1 MRYLFDKLFPKK
13 DSLKLTKTDSGE
25 WIVKK
30 NLKILYIG
38 SKEKCQTYIINQLN
52 VA

>member
-1 MRYLFDKLFPKK
+1 MGYLFNLFAKRDSIKLSKA
-13 DSLKLTKTDSGE
+13 DSGE

-38 SKEKCQTYIINQLN
+38 SKEKCQTYMNQLK

>member
-1 MRYLFDKLFPKK
+1 MGYLFKLFAKK
-13 DSLKLTKTDSGE
+13 DKIKLSKADSGE
-25 WIVKK
+25 WMVKK

-38 SKEKCQTYIINQLN
+38 SKEKCQTYMNQLR

>member
-1 MRYLFDKLFPKK
+1 MGFIFNLLARK
-13 DSLKLTKTDSGE
+13 DALKLTKTHSGE
-25 WIVKK
+25 WVVKK

-38 SKEKCQTYIINQLN
+38 PKEKCQTYMNQLK

>member
-1 MRYLFDKLFPKK
+1 MGYLFNLFAKK
-13 DSLKLTKTDSGE
+13 DTYRLSKTNAGE
-25 WIVKK
+25 WVVKK

-38 SKEKCQTYIINQLN
+38 SKEKCRTYMNQLK

>member
-1 MRYLFDKLFPKK
+1 MGYLFNLFAKK
-13 DSLKLTKTDSGE
+13 DSLKLLKADSGE

-38 SKEKCQTYIINQLN
+38 SKEKCQTYMNQLRI
-52 VA
+52 A

>member
-1 MRYLFDKLFPKK
+1 MSFIFNLLAKK
-13 DSLKLTKTDSGE
+13 DAVKLSKTDSGE
-25 WIVKK
+25 WVVKK

-38 SKEKCQTYIINQLN
+38 SKEKCQTYINQLN

>member
-1 MRYLFDKLFPKK
+1 MGYLFNLFAKK
-13 DSLKLTKTDSGE
+13 DALKLTRTDSGE
-25 WIVKK
+25 WVVKK

-38 SKEKCQTYIINQLN
+38 PKEKCQTYMNRLK

>member
-1 MRYLFDKLFPKK
+1 MGYLFNLFAKK
-13 DSLKLTKTDSGE
+13 DVLKLAKTNSGE
-25 WIVKK
+25 WVVKK

-38 SKEKCQTYIINQLN
+38 PKEKCQTYMNQLK

>member
-1 MRYLFDKLFPKK
+1 MINLFKLFARK
-13 DSLKLTKTDSGE
+13 DAVKLSKTESGE

-38 SKEKCQTYIINQLN
+38 PKEKCQTYMNQLRM
-52 VA
+52 A

>member
-1 MRYLFDKLFPKK
+1 MMNLFKLFAKK
-13 DSLKLTKTDSGE
+13 DSIKMAKTDSGE

-38 SKEKCQTYIINQLN
+38 SKEKCQTYMNQLRM
-52 VA
+52 A

>member
-1 MRYLFDKLFPKK
+1 MGYLFNLFAKK
-13 DSLKLTKTDSGE
+13 DALKLSKTNSGE
-25 WIVKK
+25 WVVKK

-38 SKEKCQTYIINQLN
+38 SKDKCQTYMNQLN

>member
-1 MRYLFDKLFPKK
+1 MGYLFSLFAKK
-13 DSLKLTKTDSGE
+13 DALKLSKTNSGE
-25 WIVKK
+25 WVVKK

-38 SKEKCQTYIINQLN
+38 SKEKCQTYMNQLN

>member
-1 MRYLFDKLFPKK
+1 MGYLLNLFAKK
-13 DSLKLTKTDSGE
+13 DSLKLSKADSGE
-25 WIVKK
+25 WMVKK

-38 SKEKCQTYIINQLN
+38 SKEKCQTYMNRLR

>member
-1 MRYLFDKLFPKK
+1 MINLFNFFAKK
-13 DSLKLTKTDSGE
+13 DAIKLSKSDSGE

-38 SKEKCQTYIINQLN
+38 SKDKCQTYMNQLRT
-52 VA
+52 A